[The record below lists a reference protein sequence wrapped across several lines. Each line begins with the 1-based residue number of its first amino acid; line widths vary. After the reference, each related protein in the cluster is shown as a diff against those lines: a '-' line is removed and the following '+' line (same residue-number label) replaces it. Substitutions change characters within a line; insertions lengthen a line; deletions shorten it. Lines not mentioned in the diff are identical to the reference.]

1 MYVFFVP
8 GDDEPV
14 LELHVT
20 YEEARRQARAMFGQH
35 ADVEVK
41 KGVPFPARVG
51 VWTESRGIKRFVY
64 VGLGDDLEKALA
76 DARSRQ
82 S

>member
-1 MYVFFVP
+1 
-8 GDDEPV
+8 
-14 LELHVT
+14 
-20 YEEARRQARAMFGQH
+20 MFGQH